1 MTFYSREAPEVGH
14 PNEETYQISHVP
26 EDTIH
31 TIWSVWS
38 WLYRVL
44 VLTQI
49 SANTQNFPEFY
60 NQHTLRIILMFLK
73 NLASLDFVIPKRN
86 NAENDCRLAAPG
98 NEP

>member
-1 MTFYSREAPEVGH
+1 MEHGQMTFYSREAPEVGH

-49 SANTQNFPEFY
+49 SAYALLIFQNSTATSTRYVLF
-60 NQHTLRIILMFLK
+60 
-73 NLASLDFVIPKRN
+73 
-86 NAENDCRLAAPG
+86 
-98 NEP
+98 

>member
-31 TIWSVWS
+31 SIWSVWS
-38 WLYRVL
+38 WLYQVL

-49 SANTQNFPEFY
+49 SAYAKLIFQTSTRY
-60 NQHTLRIILMFLK
+60 LRIILMFLK
-73 NLASLDFVIPKRN
+73 NLASLDFVIQKRN
-86 NAENDCRLAAPG
+86 NAEKDCRLAAPG